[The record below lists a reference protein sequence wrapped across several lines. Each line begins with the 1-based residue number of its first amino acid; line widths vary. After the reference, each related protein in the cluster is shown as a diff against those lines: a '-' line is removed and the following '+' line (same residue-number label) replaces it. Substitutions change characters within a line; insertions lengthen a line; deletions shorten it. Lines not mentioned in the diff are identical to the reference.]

1 MRKGWRAVVIAV
13 GLSVAPGAPGAA
25 PPAAAEPTTS
35 RSDGSMLPGQSL
47 DSPPPPGSPEDQAL
61 WRAGLEVTNEVQI
74 ERSRATR
81 LQLVLANLRYVDRL
95 RALQAR
101 GGEPG
106 ERAKEV
112 EKRVNDAHAAQFGV
126 LTARW
131 PVDIFR
137 VCGYPAME
145 FGSSLSSG
153 RTDPVELARERTLLT
168 GCIEQTRAALK
179 LMKGANDALEAA
191 MNGAEALVSKA
202 EAKSP
207 ASSASAA
214 QPSEKP
220 GTR

>member
-1 MRKGWRAVVIAV
+1 MRKGWQAVMIAV
-13 GLSVAPGAPGAA
+13 GLSAAPGAFGAA
-25 PPAAAEPTTS
+25 PPAAAEPTAS

-95 RALQAR
+95 RTLQAR
-101 GGEPG
+101 GGETG

-131 PVDIFR
+131 PVDTFR

-145 FGSSLSSG
+145 FGSSLSG

-179 LMKGANDALEAA
+179 LMKGANDALETA
-191 MNGAEALVSKA
+191 MKGAEALVSKV

-207 ASSASAA
+207 ASSANAA
-214 QPSEKP
+214 PPSEKP